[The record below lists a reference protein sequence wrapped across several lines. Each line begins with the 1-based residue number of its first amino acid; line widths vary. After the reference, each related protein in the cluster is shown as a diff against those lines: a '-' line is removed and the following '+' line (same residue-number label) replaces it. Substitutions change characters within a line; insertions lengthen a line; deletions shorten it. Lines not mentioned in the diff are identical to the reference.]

1 MAQGFAGPARLLPDA
16 LRVATGKV
24 NVLEPSCTDPPSFPC
39 RTGPAGSEQI
49 LKRSSHKHNASPPS
63 PPGRGGGVAE
73 SPNSRHST
81 ANMPHYL
88 ILLDKLM

>member
-1 MAQGFAGPARLLPDA
+1 MCRASTGFCWTVTAYTAVLSSAEMAQGFAGPAWLLPDA

-39 RTGPAGSEQI
+39 GA
-49 LKRSSHKHNASPPS
+49 
-63 PPGRGGGVAE
+63 GGVAE
-73 SPNSRHST
+73 SPNLRHST
-81 ANMPHYL
+81 ANMPHHP